1 MKELT
6 ESKVKIEG
14 KFYPLQRQEWVK
26 ACRELTSSARDTLY
40 YIRTTDPYSNGIE
53 LTAAAIAKELGV
65 NRSTISRA
73 MKELD
78 SKGFIEMEIISAKVA
93 VTGKGLLDVAL
104 VQQCCTSAT
113 ASAEMQQPVQPR
125 NGQCKNAT
133 ASAKMQQPT
142 PETLTQSGSDSLKT
156 LKTYKEFF
164 NTLSEPER
172 ERFLNFVN
180 KKIEGF
186 TKPIASIPDWLASTD
201 STGSPRFEDY
211 YSQFKKSPHEVRNR
225 ELQEA
230 EALRVQLA
238 KEKIYWEAHP
248 QFEEWV
254 QEIAI
259 AKSQTPFIEDVR
271 KLFLA
276 IDPQSFD
283 RSDFWEWIILSRH
296 HIPAAPAQES
306 ALTQTYQATS
316 EPLGAHTEESR
327 HSFKEKLKAQLEAKK
342 NGTRVE
348 RQRRLT
354 TLSPTELANLESSIS
369 KSTNASPN
377 SPSL

>member
-1 MKELT
+1 MTKST

-14 KFYPLQRQEWVK
+14 KFYPLRNDEW
-26 ACRELTSSARDTLY
+26 L
-40 YIRTTDPYSNGIE
+40 
-53 LTAAAIAKELGV
+53 ELGRKLTRGELLV
-65 NRSTISRA
+65 LFHLRTLEPFGDRLTESSTKDVSEAIGINQRSVQRA
-73 MKELD
+73 LIKLKDLELID
-78 SKGFIEMEIISAKVA
+78 LQFEKFSFRLRTKHATPMSHDD
-93 VTGKGLLDVAL
+93 THVAL
-104 VQQCCTSAT
+104 TTPMSDSNDTHVRFNDTHVALTTPMSDSTS
-113 ASAEMQQPVQPR
+113 
-125 NGQCKNAT
+125 
-133 ASAKMQQPT
+133 
-142 PETLTQSGSDSLKT
+142 ETLTQSGSDFPHT

-186 TKPIASIPDWLASTD
+186 TKPIASVNDWLAAPD
-201 STGSPRFEDY
+201 SSGSPRFEDY

-238 KEKIYWEAHP
+238 KEKIYWLAHP
-248 QFEEWV
+248 QFEAWV

-283 RSDFWEWIILSRH
+283 RSDFWEWVILSRH
-296 HIPAAPAQES
+296 HIPAAAPTPS
-306 ALTQTYQATS
+306 ISISTSTS
-316 EPLGAHTEESR
+316 EPQPGAHTEEAR
-327 HSFKEKLKAQLEAKK
+327 HSFKDKLKAQLDAKK
-342 NGTRVE
+342 NGGRH
-348 RQRRLT
+348 RQN
-354 TLSPTELANLESSIS
+354 SIPSIS
-369 KSTNASPN
+369 AAELNQFEMSIKSQ
-377 SPSL
+377 

>member
-1 MKELT
+1 MTKST

-14 KFYPLQRQEWVK
+14 KFYPLRNDEW
-26 ACRELTSSARDTLY
+26 L
-40 YIRTTDPYSNGIE
+40 
-53 LTAAAIAKELGV
+53 ELGRKLTRGELLV
-65 NRSTISRA
+65 LFHLRTLEPFGDRLTESSTKDVSEAIGINQRSVQRA
-73 MKELD
+73 LIKLKDLELID
-78 SKGFIEMEIISAKVA
+78 LQFEKFSFRLRTKHATPMSHDD
-93 VTGKGLLDVAL
+93 THVAL
-104 VQQCCTSAT
+104 TTPMSDSNDTHVRFNDTHVALTTPMSDSTS
-113 ASAEMQQPVQPR
+113 
-125 NGQCKNAT
+125 
-133 ASAKMQQPT
+133 
-142 PETLTQSGSDSLKT
+142 ETLTQSGSDFPHT

-186 TKPIASIPDWLASTD
+186 TKPIASVNDWLAAPD
-201 STGSPRFEDY
+201 SSGSPRFEDY
-211 YSQFKKSPHEVRNR
+211 YSQFLKSPHEVRNR

-296 HIPAAPAQES
+296 HIPAAPAPTISPARSLSTRGVEGTTS
-306 ALTQTYQATS
+306 TS
-316 EPLGAHTEESR
+316 EPLAAHTEEAR
-327 HSFKEKLKAQLEAKK
+327 HSFRRRNSEAD
-342 NGTRVE
+342 
-348 RQRRLT
+348 
-354 TLSPTELANLESSIS
+354 
-369 KSTNASPN
+369 TNRKVASET
-377 SPSL
+377 PSV